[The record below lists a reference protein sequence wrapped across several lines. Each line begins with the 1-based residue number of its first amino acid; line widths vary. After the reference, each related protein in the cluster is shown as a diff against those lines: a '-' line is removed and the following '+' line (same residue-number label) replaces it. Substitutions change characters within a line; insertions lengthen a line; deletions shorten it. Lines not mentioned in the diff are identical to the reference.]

1 MRNQFS
7 PILNRKRAFNENN
20 IYYFCVIHTF
30 KMIQQTEITLTG
42 YRRGYHLITSVIEQ
56 HLQQLPDKGLLH
68 ILVKHTSAGITLNEN
83 ADPSVR
89 GDFERF
95 INKMIP
101 ENDPVYIHTYEGAD
115 NMPAHLKSTVIGA
128 EITVP
133 ITNHRLNL
141 GTWQGI
147 YFCEFR
153 NYGGSRRLV
162 LTVYS

>member
-115 NMPAHLKSTVIGA
+115 DMPAHLKSTVIGA